1 MSTLI
6 KILRIINNETQQQLA
21 EKLGCD
27 VSTFSIKES
36 GKREFSLKEARILS
50 KHYNVS
56 MDKLVMKPIET
67 KEKIISFLQE

>member
-1 MSTLI
+1 MIMLQF
-6 KILRIINNETQQQLA
+6 KKWKKYETQQQLA

-27 VSTFSIKES
+27 VSTFSIKEN
-36 GKREFSLKEARILS
+36 GKREFSLKEAQILS
-50 KHYNVS
+50 NHYNVS

>member
-27 VSTFSIKES
+27 VSTFSIKE
-36 GKREFSLKEARILS
+36 AQILS

>member
-36 GKREFSLKEARILS
+36 GKREFSLKEAQR
-50 KHYNVS
+50 K
-56 MDKLVMKPIET
+56 KPL
-67 KEKIISFLQE
+67 FVH